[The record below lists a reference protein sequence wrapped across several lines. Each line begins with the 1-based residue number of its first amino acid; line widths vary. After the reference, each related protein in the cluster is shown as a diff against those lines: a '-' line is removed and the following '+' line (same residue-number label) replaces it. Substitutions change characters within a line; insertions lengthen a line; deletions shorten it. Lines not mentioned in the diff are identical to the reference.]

1 MEWSELRDRYDPLNQ
16 HVNLPLD
23 SKQRIRER
31 LHAEISR
38 RETHDGDC
46 SRLNVNDR
54 NRSGHNVND
63 SKTVVHRRRH
73 RRAVTAGSLSAALVA
88 AICIAAVIDYSG
100 PNGAVGYGPFQW
112 IHNFAPHGASG
123 GTSSSSSPV
132 SAGATSGPAKGL
144 TQDGTTSVASQSG
157 KGPAST
163 ASQSAQGPSSTA
175 SQSVQGPSSTASQSV
190 QGPVSTASQ
199 SGQGPSSTASQSGQ
213 GPASTASQ
221 SGQGPSSTASQSVQ
235 GPSSTASQ
243 SVQGPSSTASQ
254 SAQGPSSTASQ
265 SAQSGA
271 GVSNGVVNGLAPVP
285 APGLQL
291 TADNP
296 LQMFGVDG
304 WMWTGSELLHTR
316 DGGVQWDK
324 VNLPVTVKPYS
335 EVVTVLNAASVRVAV
350 GIVSHR
356 QASVEVLR
364 SQDGGVS
371 WQKSYIKE
379 NLPGQSSGQV
389 PASMMFVG
397 ETNGWMTTNVP
408 QFGMGAVSP
417 GGLYRTTNGAESWQQ
432 VQPIGFPEGLV
443 PFEWVSF
450 VTPQI
455 GFTVAAPQT
464 NADAGVTNGQYRLYR
479 SADGGVHWSQA
490 SVPLLKADSVN
501 ILAPQ
506 FSGSTGYLEA
516 VVTNQNTASLV
527 LFKSTDMGTKWH
539 QVHIFPGQSASTA
552 VLSVSQ
558 QAVWVYW
565 DKGLW
570 VSHNQGGSFSPVP
583 NAPSRVTG
591 LDMVDAVTG
600 YAVTAVPLS
609 GTAGEAHVV
618 YETKDGGRTWTKVS
632 TAT

>member
-1 MEWSELRDRYDPLNQ
+1 MEWSELRDKFDPLNQ
-16 HVNLPLD
+16 HVNLPVD

-31 LHAEISR
+31 LHAEISQ
-38 RETHDGDC
+38 RETHDGDS

-54 NRSGHNVND
+54 SKRGSNVND
-63 SKTVVHRRRH
+63 SVTGVRHRH

-88 AICIAAVIDYSG
+88 AICIAAVMDYSG
-100 PNGAVGYGPFQW
+100 PNRAAGYGPFRW

-123 GTSSSSSPV
+123 GTSASSSSA
-132 SAGATSGPAKGL
+132 SAGANSGPAQGL
-144 TQDGTTSVASQSG
+144 TTD
-157 KGPAST
+157 GPAS
-163 ASQSAQGPSSTA
+163 A
-175 SQSVQGPSSTASQSV
+175 VL
-190 QGPVSTASQ
+190 
-199 SGQGPSSTASQSGQ
+199 QSGQ
-213 GPASTASQ
+213 GPAST
-221 SGQGPSSTASQSVQ
+221 V
-235 GPSSTASQ
+235 
-243 SVQGPSSTASQ
+243 
-254 SAQGPSSTASQ
+254 SQ

-271 GVSNGVVNGLAPVP
+271 GVSNGVVNGLAQVP

-296 LQMFGVDG
+296 LQMYGMDG
-304 WMWTGSELLHTR
+304 WMWTGSELLHTK
-316 DGGVQWDK
+316 DGGAHWDK
-324 VNLPVTVKPYS
+324 VSLPVTVKPYS
-335 EVVTVLNAASVRVAV
+335 EAVTVLNAASVRVAV

-371 WQKSYIKE
+371 WQKSYILE

-389 PASMMFVG
+389 PASMTFVG

-408 QFGMGAVSP
+408 QSGMGGASP

-432 VQPIGFPEGLV
+432 VHPIGFPEGSV

-450 VTPQI
+450 VTPQM
-455 GFTVAAPQT
+455 GFTVAARQA

-479 SADGGVHWSQA
+479 SADGGGHWSQA
-490 SVPLLKADSVN
+490 SVPLPKADGVN

-516 VVTNQNTASLV
+516 VVEHQNTASLV
-527 LFKSTDMGTKWH
+527 LFKSTDMGTTWH
-539 QVHIFPGQSASTA
+539 QVHIFPGQSAGTA

-565 DKGLW
+565 DKALW
-570 VSHNQGGSFSPVP
+570 VSHNQGGSFSQLP
-583 NAPSRVTG
+583 NAPRRVTG

-600 YAVTAVPLS
+600 YAVTAVTLS
-609 GTAGEAHVV
+609 ATAGESHVM

-632 TAT
+632 TVT